1 MKLINLIIQ
10 IINFD
15 QTGHFLDQVISEDC
29 CVVAYLNFSDFIFV
43 VRIHENKRCLFFD

>member
-15 QTGHFLDQVISEDC
+15 QIGDCLDQVISEDC
-29 CVVAYLNFSDFIFV
+29 CVVAYLNFSDFILV
-43 VRIHENKRCLFFD
+43 VRIHENKRYLFFN